1 MLRKQFHLPGKVFL
15 RLFFALTILLPL
27 ASPVLGAPSRQTDNP
42 ESIAQALLET
52 MTPQERVGQLFL
64 VNFDGSEINEDSPVY
79 ELIRQYHI
87 GGVMLNRGMDNFVDA
102 PNTLQAAYS
111 LIFDLQ
117 QAKRTASLEE
127 QVDLLSG
134 ESFTPVYVPLFVGI
148 SQEGDGFPNDQML
161 NALSPQPS
169 AMTLGATWQPEL
181 AAQAGEV
188 LGAELAS
195 LGINLLLGPSLD
207 VLENPNPE
215 SFGDIAARSFG
226 GDPYWVG
233 QMGQAYIQGV
243 HAGSAGQ
250 LAVVSKH
257 LPGLGSADR
266 PIEEEIPTIRK
277 SLSQLTQ
284 NELVPFFAV
293 SGDASDAESQSDAML
308 LAHIRYQ
315 GFQGNIRDTTRPVS
329 FDAQAF
335 SELMALPA
343 FADWRDQGG
352 LIISDQLGTRAVRRS
367 YDVTEQDFNAQQV
380 ALDAFLAGNDLLY
393 LGDFVASGDEDS
405 FSTIVDTSNFFTQ
418 KYREDLAFADRV
430 NESVLRILTLKYKL
444 YPSFSI
450 SLVTPSP
457 QGFETIGSNNE
468 LIFEIGRQ
476 AATLLSPEVAE
487 LPAVLSEPPQLGDQ
501 VVYLVDSYDSIQC
514 SECEESAVLATD
526 AFELAAE
533 DLYGPLAGNRIAP
546 GNLTSYSFHQLMLA
560 LDSEAGV
567 DDLVLNALTSAEW
580 VIFAVQD
587 LDSERSDST
596 ALKRLLSERP
606 DLIQD
611 KLVIVFAL
619 NAPFYLDATDI
630 TKVSAYYALYSK
642 QSEMAT
648 IAARLLFQE
657 ISAPGASP
665 VSVAGSGYELIEAIS
680 PDPEQI
686 IPLLVNLLGAP
697 NEGTEEGIS
706 FQAGDLLELQA
717 GPILDNNGH
726 AVPDNT
732 AVAFS
737 ISISTEGSPIERML
751 EASTVG
757 GNAQVSYS
765 IESEGSLE
773 IYAASGSEVAQSEIL
788 QFDVI
793 GINPAGIAALE
804 TASAL
809 EDSESGLGD
818 EAVETPD
825 DASSGANQQ
834 VASVGFSDWLLAIV
848 VSLFFS
854 LFNYQ
859 VGSIRVN
866 VRWGVRWALLT
877 FIGGMVSVIYLGLNL
892 PGSTALI
899 GSLGIWGIVLVTLL
913 GAAAGLVIGWI
924 WKSNNAR
931 PK

>member
-1 MLRKQFHLPGKVFL
+1 MV
-15 RLFFALTILLPL
+15 LLPL
-27 ASPVLGAPSRQTDNP
+27 ASPVLGAPNPQTDSP
-42 ESIAQALLET
+42 ESLAQTLLET
-52 MTPQERVGQLFL
+52 MTPRERVGQLFL
-64 VNFDGSEINEDSPVY
+64 VNFEGSAINDESRIS
-79 ELIRQYHI
+79 ELISQYHI
-87 GGVMLNRGMDNFVDA
+87 GGVTLNRGMDNFVDP

-117 QAKRTASLEE
+117 QAKRNASLEE

-148 SQEGDGFPNDQML
+148 SQEGDGYPNDQML

-181 AAQAGEV
+181 AAQAGEL
-188 LGAELAS
+188 LGSELAS

-233 QMGQAYIQGV
+233 QMGQAYIRGV
-243 HAGSAGQ
+243 HAGSANQ
-250 LAVVSKH
+250 VAVVSKH

-277 SLSQLTQ
+277 SLSQLTE

-293 SGDASDAESQSDAML
+293 SGNSPDTESQSDAML

-343 FADWRDQGG
+343 FAEWRNQGG

-380 ALDAFLAGNDLLY
+380 ALDAFLAGNDVLY
-393 LGDFVASGDEDS
+393 LGDFVASGDADS

-418 KYREDLAFADRV
+418 KYREDLAFAERV
-430 NESVLRILTLKYKL
+430 NESVLRILTLKYEL
-444 YPSFSI
+444 YPSFNI
-450 SLVTPSP
+450 SLVVPSTR
-457 QGFETIGSNNE
+457 GLETIGSNNE

-476 AATLLSPEVAE
+476 AATLLSPDVTE

-501 VVYLVDSYDSIQC
+501 VVYIVDSYNSIQC
-514 SECEESAVLATD
+514 SDCEESAVLATD

-533 DLYGPLAGNRIAP
+533 DLYGPFAGNRIAP
-546 GNLTSYSFHQLMLA
+546 GNLTSYSFRQLMSA
-560 LDSEAGV
+560 LDSEAGAE
-567 DDLVLNALTSAEW
+567 DIVLSALTSAEW

-630 TKVSAYYALYSK
+630 TKVSAYYALYNK
-642 QSEMAT
+642 QNEMAT

-665 VSVAGSGYELIEAIS
+665 VSVAGSGYELIEATS

-686 IPLLVNLLGAP
+686 IPLAVNLLGEA
-697 NEGTEEGIS
+697 EEGGEERIS

-726 AVPDNT
+726 IVPDNT
-732 AVAFS
+732 AVAFF
-737 ISISTEGSPIERML
+737 ISISSEGSPIERSL
-751 EASTVG
+751 EANSVAG
-757 GNAQVSYS
+757 SAQVSYS

-773 IYAASGSEVAQSEIL
+773 ISVSSGFEVAQSEIL

-804 TASAL
+804 TENAIADA
-809 EDSESGLGD
+809 DSGNED
-818 EAVETPD
+818 EAVATPD
-825 DASSGANQQ
+825 DASSGFNEQTVG
-834 VASVGFSDWLLAIV
+834 VAFSDWLLAVV

-859 VGSIRVN
+859 VGSIRAN
-866 VRWGVRWALLT
+866 VRWGVRWALLS
-877 FIGGMVSVIYLGLNL
+877 FIGGMISVIYLGLGL
-892 PGSTALI
+892 PGSSALI
-899 GSLGIWGIVLVTLL
+899 AALGIWGIVLFTLL
-913 GAAAGLVIGWI
+913 GAAIGLAIGWA
-924 WKSNNAR
+924 WKSNNAQSQ
-931 PK
+931 